1 MHRNTPNG
9 FLIGL
14 FMVGT
19 TVFFWG
25 ILPIALIFALT
36 LQDGVTITWF
46 RFLVAAIV
54 CAGIQGARGKLKEF
68 KNLKP
73 QEWGA
78 LILAAIFL
86 IGDYVLYIYGLTF
99 IDASAMQVFSQTM
112 PLFMALAGVV
122 FFAEKL
128 TKLQGL
134 CFVGLFT
141 GLILFFNS
149 AISAFEFGET
159 KFLVGAA
166 IAVFATFIW
175 TIYAVLQKKL
185 AGRLS
190 PANTLLFI
198 YTVAIFCLLPGT
210 NLSSFSTLG
219 AADWAILA
227 FCAANTLIA
236 YTAFSESLKYWPTTH
251 IGSVVSITPLMTILA
266 SYIAH
271 QQWPDTI
278 LFASVNTLGWF
289 GVALTLVSMV
299 IFNLRPGR
307 NTATN

>member
-1 MHRNTPNG
+1 MSQTPQNS

-19 TVFFWG
+19 TVIFWG

-54 CAGIQGARGKLKEF
+54 CAGIQGARGKLREF
-68 KNLKP
+68 HSLNKR
-73 QEWGA
+73 EWGA
-78 LILAAIFL
+78 LSLAAIFL

-122 FFAEKL
+122 FFAERL

-141 GLILFFNS
+141 GLVLFFNAS
-149 AISAFEFGET
+149 ISEFELGET
-159 KFLVGAA
+159 KFLIGAA

-190 PANTLLFI
+190 SANTLLFI
-198 YTVAIFCLLPGT
+198 YIVAIFCLLPAADLT
-210 NLSSFSTLG
+210 SFTSLSS
-219 AADWAILA
+219 ANWAILA

-251 IGSVVSITPLMTILA
+251 IGSVVAATPLMTIFA
-266 SYIAH
+266 AYVGH
-271 QQWPDTI
+271 QMWPDTI
-278 LFASVNTLGWF
+278 LFTSVNTLGWF
-289 GVALTLVSMV
+289 GVALTLVSMIV
-299 IFNLRPGR
+299 FNLRP
-307 NTATN
+307 NKKTA